1 MSSHAPRVVFVTY
14 YYSPY
19 VSGLTLCTRAL
30 AEGLVARGWEVHVVC
45 GHHEPATPRAE
56 VIDGVRVH
64 RVPTFGG
71 LDKGIV
77 VPGLVPVALRTAG
90 RRGMLVPVLPLVEA
104 AAISRVR
111 PRNRVVPF
119 YVCDLRLGESSPA
132 RAIERL
138 AHASARSAVRRSL
151 AYAALSEEYARA
163 SRVVGDI
170 ERPVVGVLPPVQP
183 ERFVPV
189 DSGALRDR
197 LGLPAQ
203 ARLVGFVGRLVP
215 EKGIPV
221 LMDAVARV
229 RERAPDVRLVIAG
242 DGDTVAGGGLGPAL
256 RARAG
261 ADQGIIFTGFL
272 PDDDLSAFY
281 SMVDVLALPSIDPL
295 EAYGMVQVEA
305 MLCGTPVVA
314 SDMPGVRIPVT
325 RTGMGL
331 LAKPGDAEALA
342 VSLRRVLDAPDD
354 YAVRRDVIEREL
366 SPDEG
371 VDALASLLEILSG
384 QRVASAPG

>member
-45 GHHEPATPRAE
+45 GRHDPATPRAE

-77 VPGLVPVALRTAG
+77 VPGLVPGALRTAG

-138 AHASARSAVRRSL
+138 AHASARSAAFPGL
-151 AYAALSEEYARA
+151 C
-163 SRVVGDI
+163 
-170 ERPVVGVLPPVQP
+170 
-183 ERFVPV
+183 
-189 DSGALRDR
+189 GALR
-197 LGLPAQ
+197 G
-203 ARLVGFVGRLVP
+203 
-215 EKGIPV
+215 
-221 LMDAVARV
+221 V
-229 RERAPDVRLVIAG
+229 REGVSRGRRHRTAGRGRAA
-242 DGDTVAGGGLGPAL
+242 
-256 RARAG
+256 AG
-261 ADQGIIFTGFL
+261 AAG
-272 PDDDLSAFY
+272 
-281 SMVDVLALPSIDPL
+281 ALH
-295 EAYGMVQVEA
+295 
-305 MLCGTPVVA
+305 
-314 SDMPGVRIPVT
+314 
-325 RTGMGL
+325 
-331 LAKPGDAEALA
+331 
-342 VSLRRVLDAPDD
+342 
-354 YAVRRDVIEREL
+354 
-366 SPDEG
+366 
-371 VDALASLLEILSG
+371 SG
-384 QRVASAPG
+384 

>member
-132 RAIERL
+132 RPRDRATGTCECAQRG
-138 AHASARSAVRRSL
+138 
-151 AYAALSEEYARA
+151 AAFSGLC
-163 SRVVGDI
+163 
-170 ERPVVGVLPPVQP
+170 
-183 ERFVPV
+183 
-189 DSGALRDR
+189 GALR
-197 LGLPAQ
+197 G
-203 ARLVGFVGRLVP
+203 
-215 EKGIPV
+215 
-221 LMDAVARV
+221 V
-229 RERAPDVRLVIAG
+229 REGVSRGRRHRTAGRGRAASGAAG
-242 DGDTVAGGGLGPAL
+242 AL
-256 RARAG
+256 R
-261 ADQGIIFTGFL
+261 
-272 PDDDLSAFY
+272 
-281 SMVDVLALPSIDPL
+281 
-295 EAYGMVQVEA
+295 
-305 MLCGTPVVA
+305 
-314 SDMPGVRIPVT
+314 
-325 RTGMGL
+325 
-331 LAKPGDAEALA
+331 
-342 VSLRRVLDAPDD
+342 
-354 YAVRRDVIEREL
+354 
-366 SPDEG
+366 
-371 VDALASLLEILSG
+371 SG
-384 QRVASAPG
+384 